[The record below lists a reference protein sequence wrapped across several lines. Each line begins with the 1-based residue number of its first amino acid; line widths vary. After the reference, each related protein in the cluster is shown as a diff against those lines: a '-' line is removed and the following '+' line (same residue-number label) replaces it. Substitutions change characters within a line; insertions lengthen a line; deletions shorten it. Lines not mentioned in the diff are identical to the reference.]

1 VSTATQADA
10 PVTDLAAAP
19 SGLIFA
25 WPWMLLALVAV
36 PLVVLWYRKLQ
47 RDRAARRARLATLGL
62 VAARAE
68 RAGWRRRL
76 PPVLLLAALVVLV
89 SGLARPEATVP
100 QPRREGTVILAFDV
114 SASMAAKD
122 LQPDRIDA
130 AKVAARTFVQK
141 QPTTVRVGVV
151 AFSGSGLVTQE
162 PTTDKATV
170 IAAIDRLT
178 PQGGTA
184 LASGL
189 QTALSAIVGR
199 PVLVD
204 SGPVNPLEPR
214 GPDLGYHGSAAVV
227 LLSDGENTTGTD
239 PLDVADIASGAGVKV
254 YPIGLGRPEGTVL
267 ELDGFQVATRLDEPM
282 LREIAAR
289 TDGKYFAAADEQA
302 LASVYDSI
310 ALEWTVADEH
320 VELTALFAAV
330 GALLLLGG
338 VGLSFLW
345 FGRAV

>member
-1 VSTATQADA
+1 MR
-10 PVTDLAAAP
+10 DLAAP
-19 SGLIFA
+19 SSGLVFA

-62 VAARAE
+62 VAARPE
-68 RAGWRRRL
+68 TVGWRRRL
-76 PPVLLLAALVVLV
+76 PPVLLLLALVVLAT
-89 SGLARPEATVP
+89 GLARPEASVP

-122 LQPDRIDA
+122 LAPDRIDA
-130 AKVAARTFVQK
+130 AKAAARTFVQK

-170 IAAIDRLT
+170 LAAIDRLT

-214 GPDLGYHGSAAVV
+214 GPDLGYHGSAAVI

-267 ELDGFQVATRLDEPM
+267 ELDGFQVATRLDEPL

-289 TDGKYFAAADEQA
+289 TDGTYFAAADEQA

-320 VELTALFAAV
+320 VELTGLFAAV

>member
-68 RAGWRRRL
+68 TAGWRRRL